1 MVDVMDWHMYLIL
14 FIAIIVFIGIA
25 LLLERAK
32 KKPKDPLSIWNPDN
46 FSLYFDGDTKSH
58 LPRDQDDIMTD
69 PAYEILY
76 CNIWHDSPRESHY
89 IEVGNDPFFD
99 PMSYNLNKY

>member
-1 MVDVMDWHMYLIL
+1 MIDVIDWHMYLIL

-46 FSLYFDGDTKSH
+46 FSLYFDSDTKSH
-58 LPRDQDDIMTD
+58 LPHDHGDLTFD
-69 PAYEILY
+69 PAYSLLGGNVY
-76 CNIWHDSPRESHY
+76 HRHHESHY
-89 IEVGNDPFFD
+89 IKVGDDPIFD
-99 PMSYNLNKY
+99 PMHNNLNKY